1 IEWTC
6 SLPPRC
12 SSEPRTFHTL
22 DEFES
27 HYHLEHAHHCTILT
41 DEIDGQQAERGGRG
55 ILCGKIFPSDHLL
68 QCHID
73 EVQRHPYCACGL
85 VAAPSEALR
94 CLDSDCNV
102 LSGSEDERRE
112 HAIKAHA
119 FPRGYYFDV
128 VQEGIGSLLHQHGP
142 GASLLVSVAAEA
154 GPAKRPAIGMETQAD
169 QASSSTWACE
179 ENAFVRHKR
188 TRSSS
193 DADEVRERTP
203 GILQGSLPSLPSPSL
218 HSPSVPSA
226 NAFSNLV
233 DELGSLSLIPNVL
246 TRRQKRIVA

>member
-1 IEWTC
+1 MRSMDSKQNEEDEEFC
-6 SLPPRC
+6 AAR
-12 SSEPRTFHTL
+12 SSRRIICFNATSTR
-22 DEFES
+22 S
-27 HYHLEHAHHCTILT
+27 
-41 DEIDGQQAERGGRG
+41 RG
-55 ILCGKIFPSDHLL
+55 IPT
-68 QCHID
+68 
-73 EVQRHPYCACGL
+73 
-85 VAAPSEALR
+85 LR

-179 ENAFVRHKR
+179 ESAFVRHKR